1 MKLRCLAPKAA
12 LIIGLG
18 SFFLAVSASAGPI
31 FFDTLSSGFVGGS
44 ACVPPA
50 LGSTCFN
57 STSGA
62 GATIGFIADPPA
74 AALGN
79 VNYGNFTLV
88 CPTCTTTAGGIG
100 AFFPALTFNLVVHDI
115 TDNTFGTF
123 VGTAAPGSVFLD
135 ASTMTFNWVPLQ
147 LGPGTTGA
155 SGGSGSFG
163 TTSFNIILQTRI
175 VNPTSGAQIGSS
187 TVQGSID
194 DGVVPEPATLGLVGS
209 ALLVLGIFRRRILP
223 QAS

>member
-1 MKLRCLAPKAA
+1 
-12 LIIGLG
+12 
-18 SFFLAVSASAGPI
+18 
-31 FFDTLSSGFVGGS
+31 
-44 ACVPPA
+44 
-50 LGSTCFN
+50 
-57 STSGA
+57 
-62 GATIGFIADPPA
+62 
-74 AALGN
+74 
-79 VNYGNFTLV
+79 
-88 CPTCTTTAGGIG
+88 
-100 AFFPALTFNLVVHDI
+100 
-115 TDNTFGTF
+115 
-123 VGTAAPGSVFLD
+123 
-135 ASTMTFNWVPLQ
+135 MTFNWVPLQ